1 MSPSPTISV
10 VMPVYNGEKYLRE
23 AIDSIINQTFGD
35 FEFLIINDGS
45 TDKSD
50 EIIRS
55 YNDSRIV
62 YLQNDGNKGLVF
74 TLNYGISKAKGE
86 FIARMDAD
94 DISAPTRFE
103 NQVKALEANPDIG
116 ICGTWAKIIGSANVF
131 KVECENEKIK
141 CLLLFLNQFIHPS
154 VMFRKSILEKN
165 QIRYETNDFPA
176 EDYALWIR
184 LAPFVEMMNIPEL
197 LLNYRVH
204 PNQISTASS
213 ERQKRKTND
222 LSVGQLSAFFGYSP
236 NEQEIKDHLFLLN
249 QKDQIKT
256 CDDISRLFLWA
267 SRLLEINR
275 KVCYYSDKSF
285 KSCIQEKLESRFIF
299 QNYKN
304 NNPYF
309 LFLFYKAYF
318 GQKIRLR
325 LNFHIS
331 LITKCL
337 IFYKWNKK
345 QA

>member
-1 MSPSPTISV
+1 MSPNPTISV

-35 FEFLIINDGS
+35 FEFLIVNDGS

-62 YLQNDGNKGLVF
+62 YLQNDGNKGLVY

-103 NQVKALEANPDIG
+103 NQVKALEANTDIG
-116 ICGTWAKIIGSANVF
+116 ICGTWAKIIGSAKVF
-131 KVECENEKIK
+131 RVECEDQKIK
-141 CLLLFLNQFIHPS
+141 GLLLFVNQFIHPS
-154 VMFRKSILEKN
+154 VMFRKDILEKN
-165 QIRYETNDFPA
+165 QIRYETSDFPA

-184 LAPFVEMMNIPEL
+184 LAPFVKMMNIPEL
-197 LLNYRVH
+197 LLNYRIH

-213 ERQKRKTND
+213 ERQKRKTNE
-222 LSVGQLSAFFGYSP
+222 LSVGQLATFFGYSP
-236 NEQEIKDHLFLLN
+236 QEQEIDDHLLLLN
-249 QKDQIKT
+249 QKERIT
-256 CDDISRLFLWA
+256 GSASIRRMFHWA
-267 SRLLEINR
+267 SRLIEINR
-275 KVCYYSDKSF
+275 QASYCSDESF
-285 KSCIQEKLESRFIF
+285 RYCIHEKLGSRFIF
-299 QNYKN
+299 QNYRN

-318 GQKIRLR
+318 GQKIRLS
-325 LNFHIS
+325 LKFHVS
-331 LITKCL
+331 LFVKCL
-337 IFYKWNKK
+337 IFYNWNKK